1 MSLAVLQKQIDETV
15 QPYAK
20 PYWEPLSILARISEE
35 VGEVARILNHQYG
48 DKPKKPG
55 EVHEALGDEIADVMF
70 ALLCLANRE
79 QIDMDEP
86 MQRSIAKL
94 PTRDKD
100 RFERKAGVTA

>member
-1 MSLAVLQKQIDETV
+1 MSLQAYQKQIDDDV
-15 QPYAK
+15 QQFVK

-35 VGEVARILNHQYG
+35 VGEVARILNAKYG

-55 EVHEALGDEIADVMF
+55 EVHEELSDEIADVIY

-79 QIDMDEP
+79 GIDMDEP

-94 PTRDKD
+94 MTRDKD
-100 RFERKAGVTA
+100 RFEKKKSE

>member
-1 MSLAVLQKQIDETV
+1 MPLSDYQKQIDDSV

-20 PYWEPLSILARISEE
+20 PYWEPLSILARVSEE

-55 EVHEALGDEIADVMF
+55 ETHEDLGDEIADVIY

-79 QIDMDEP
+79 GIDMDPP
-86 MQRSIAKL
+86 MQRAIAKL
-94 PTRDKD
+94 LTRDKD
-100 RFERKAGVTA
+100 RFEKKKEAI